1 MKKKQAVRAVVFLAL
16 LFISLR
22 IATDILMPTWSEG
35 TGPTLFADEFYSI
48 KKDTVE
54 VGIIGSSQ
62 ITCGLSSGRL
72 LDKYGISAYSCATA
86 SQPVM
91 CSYFYLKEMQR
102 LQHVSTVIFETSM
115 LYGAQKES
123 RFRQT
128 LDLAPMS
135 INKLQ
140 LIWERSKSE
149 DASDFFSYFF
159 PIMEYHTR
167 WADLRTKD
175 IVYENNKLFWGD
187 IAMEKVER
195 DASYEELCVD
205 NEEVDEAVQMNPD
218 ALAAFRMFADYCQKH
233 NINLVMI
240 KTPKIKW
247 TSAETIGCQ
256 ALADEYG
263 LDYIDFNTGEMLS
276 RINLDI
282 SNDIRDDEHL
292 NIRGA
297 DKVTDYIGEYLLEHY
312 EFEDFRESPDY
323 DAEKMERY
331 RTYHD
336 NKFLQAT
343 IRVPEYL
350 ELLQDD
356 RFEIMLQKTGDFSA
370 GWDESLQKQMEQL
383 GITTDLSAL
392 DGQYYTAQLREGAA
406 IIDLVQAEP
415 IEEALTLADDNSGA
429 VRSDAERES
438 DVIMAVSGHKY
449 KFKHRGL
456 NVLVYDRENH
466 DVADVATLYINGNG
480 ALDIQ
485 HDIKGNLQ
493 Q

>member
-22 IATDILMPTWSEG
+22 IVTDIFVPKWIIG
-35 TGPTLFADEFYSI
+35 TSPSLFADEFYSL

-62 ITCGLSSGRL
+62 ISYGFSSGRL
-72 LDKYGISAYSCATA
+72 LDKYGISAYSCSTA
-86 SQPVM
+86 AQPVL
-91 CSYFYLKEMQR
+91 CAFFYLKEIYR
-102 LQHVSTVIFETSM
+102 LQHVKVVVFDTSM
-115 LYGAQKES
+115 LYEEPVEV

-128 LDLAPMS
+128 IDTAPMS

-159 PIMEYHTR
+159 PILKYHTR
-167 WADLRTKD
+167 WSELEPKD
-175 IVYENNKLFWGD
+175 FGYENTKLFWGD
-187 IAMEKVER
+187 VAMESVKR
-195 DASYEELCVD
+195 DAVYEELCVD
-205 NEEVDEAVQMNPD
+205 NEEPDETVQMNPD
-218 ALAAFRMFADYCQKH
+218 MLAAFRMFVDFCQDH
-233 NINLVMI
+233 DIDLVLM
-240 KTPKIKW
+240 KTPKIEW
-247 TSAETIGCQ
+247 ESAKTIGCQ

-263 LDYIDFNTGEMLS
+263 LDYIDFNTDKMLKE
-276 RINLDI
+276 INFDI
-282 SNDIRDDEHL
+282 SNDARDFQHL

-312 EFEDFRESPDY
+312 ELEDFRENPDY

-331 RTYHD
+331 RIYHD

-356 RFEIMLQKTGDFSA
+356 RFEIMLQKTDDFSA

-383 GITTDLSAL
+383 GIATDLSAL
-392 DGQYYTAQLREGAA
+392 DGQYYAAQLREGTA
-406 IIDLVQAEP
+406 IIDFVQAEP
-415 IEEALTLADDNSGA
+415 IEAVLTLADDNSGA
-429 VRSDAERES
+429 VCSDAES

-449 KFKHRGL
+449 KFKQRGL

-480 ALDIQ
+480 TLDIR
-485 HDIKGNLQ
+485 HDIKENLQ